1 MWARSSG
8 GNDERTHG
16 DSDGVAVRL
25 DAGQVGTPLVVLE
38 STDSTNKHAADLLA
52 QGKVA
57 HGAVILA
64 HAQTAGRGQRGRV
77 WHSGAGLDLTLSVV
91 LGFQRLRAD
100 AQFALAKA
108 VALAV
113 HDTVAATLG
122 ARSAEARIKW
132 PNDVLVGSRKIAG
145 ILIANELMGGQVRSS
160 IAGIGLNVNST
171 GFPEGLNA
179 TSLGVETG
187 RQHDR
192 MALFEHLCAR
202 LEHWLR
208 TWEAGAEALARA
220 YADRLWARGR
230 WAAFELDGVPFT
242 ARPMDV
248 DAAGRLLVEDEA
260 GQVRALGHD
269 RLRQVMP

>member
-132 PNDVLVGSRKIAG
+132 PNDVLVRISKGNQVLRVAY
-145 ILIANELMGGQVRSS
+145 GQPS
-160 IAGIGLNVNST
+160 
-171 GFPEGLNA
+171 
-179 TSLGVETG
+179 
-187 RQHDR
+187 
-192 MALFEHLCAR
+192 
-202 LEHWLR
+202 
-208 TWEAGAEALARA
+208 
-220 YADRLWARGR
+220 
-230 WAAFELDGVPFT
+230 VPGES
-242 ARPMDV
+242 V
-248 DAAGRLLVEDEA
+248 QA
-260 GQVRALGHD
+260 GQLASGSFSITVPGY
-269 RLRQVMP
+269 VVKPNV